1 MCGIHFSLKSLSV
14 GLMSPWG
21 VAQQLKRA
29 RRDKIALF
37 FLYSIIT
44 FSADSDSDQ
53 IDLICYLISPT
64 PMLTAMMGYKNQL
77 RILLVT
83 FISVQFSHSVVSDS
97 LQPQERQHTRLPCS
111 SPILEFTQTQSVE
124 SVIPSN
130 HLILCHPLLLH

>member
-1 MCGIHFSLKSLSV
+1 MCGIHFSFKSLSA

-21 VAQQLKRA
+21 VPQRLKRA
-29 RRDKIALF
+29 RRDKITLF

-64 PMLTAMMGYKNQL
+64 PMLTAMMGYQNQL

-97 LQPQERQHTRLPCS
+97 LQPQELQHTRIPCS
-111 SPILEFTQTQSVE
+111 STILEFTQTQSVE